1 MAQLI
6 VRKLEDVVVTRLREE
21 AARYGVSMEEAHRR
35 ILREALVGSPEVGSL
50 KEHLLA
56 IPKAGDDEPDDL
68 FDRQQDEPREAE
80 L

>member
-6 VRKLEDVVVTRLREE
+6 VRKLEDAVVSRLREE

-35 ILREALVGSPEVGSL
+35 ILREVLLGSPEAGSL
-50 KEHLLA
+50 KDHLLA
-56 IPKAGDDEPDDL
+56 IPKAGEEEPEDL
-68 FDRQQDEPREAE
+68 FERQQDEPRAVE